1 MESIDEMPSAVNLV
15 WDNQADTTKTLQ
27 FVGAQQE
34 NGSRNYF
41 SNPKS
46 LLEYVFH
53 KIKHEIDQGSSP
65 MKLFDEIT
73 AHRADEYP
81 SNAGEMLDDPSVR
94 KIYRAKHPGEY
105 DLINEWIAKEAGS
118 D

>member
-1 MESIDEMPSAVNLV
+1 MLLSLIVLKYQMRSP
-15 WDNQADTTKTLQ
+15 WTI
-27 FVGAQQE
+27 
-34 NGSRNYF
+34 YF

>member
-1 MESIDEMPSAVNLV
+1 VHISSSI
-15 WDNQADTTKTLQ
+15 WDDNPNPALQ
-27 FVGAQQE
+27 FIGAKLE

-53 KIKHEIDQGSSP
+53 KIKHEVDQGSPP

-73 AHRADEYP
+73 AHRAIEFP
-81 SNAGEMLDDPSVR
+81 SKSGNMLDDPSVR

-105 DLINEWIAKEAGS
+105 DLYNEWMAKEARS
-118 D
+118 RND

>member
-1 MESIDEMPSAVNLV
+1 MEGSNEICVLGLICD
-15 WDNQADTTKTLQ
+15 DNPNPALQ
-27 FVGAQQE
+27 FIGAKLE

-53 KIKHEIDQGSSP
+53 KIKHEIDQGSPP

-73 AHRADEYP
+73 AHRANEFP
-81 SNAGEMLDDPSVR
+81 SNTGQMLDDPSVR
-94 KIYRAKHPGEY
+94 KIYRAKYQGEY
-105 DLINEWIAKEAGS
+105 DLYNQWIGEEARS
-118 D
+118 DSD

>member
-1 MESIDEMPSAVNLV
+1 
-15 WDNQADTTKTLQ
+15 
-27 FVGAQQE
+27 
-34 NGSRNYF
+34 
-41 SNPKS
+41 
-46 LLEYVFH
+46 
-53 KIKHEIDQGSSP
+53 